1 MGQNRQDRP
10 ETDVAPH
17 KNFENEPTPA
27 VRSCLDAW
35 YLRFALDARKR
46 FDAWVPIAITLAE
59 LPSRYMLLA
68 LPPTPDFASF
78 LRSVIFRTG

>member
-10 ETDVAPH
+10 KTDVAPH

-59 LPSRYMLLA
+59 LPHLCLRTTQISRGFTA
-68 LPPTPDFASF
+68 RLPS
-78 LRSVIFRTG
+78 LEK